1 MVSMPEHKPHPNST
15 SFVGAHNLEELEV
28 LALNLDS
35 HIEQQLEMLG
45 AKTEA
50 GKTELARK
58 ALAEALEDMLDL
70 RLAEARQAK
79 QERSWT
85 LEEIERG
92 DDLEG

>member
-1 MVSMPEHKPHPNST
+1 M
-15 SFVGAHNLEELEV
+15 

-35 HIEQQLEMLG
+35 DIVQHLEMLG

-50 GKTELARK
+50 GKTALARK
-58 ALAEALEDMLDL
+58 ALVETLEDMLDL
-70 RLAEARQAK
+70 RLAEARYAK

-92 DDLEG
+92 DDLAG

>member
-1 MVSMPEHKPHPNST
+1 M
-15 SFVGAHNLEELEV
+15 

-35 HIEQQLEMLG
+35 DIERHLEMLG

-50 GKTELARK
+50 GKTALARE
-58 ALAEALEDMLDL
+58 ALVEALEDKLDL
-70 RLAEARQAK
+70 RLAEERYAK

-92 DDLEG
+92 DDLAG